1 MVKIEINCKEGYA
14 AREYTRDDGTLAYFL
29 KGPNAVSNDQG
40 EVGRYDIRGKYAGKF
55 KTAVGSRKRFGVL
68 DGGKAE
74 EYAKITITT
83 PDGVHVFIGDLDE
96 GQMSVQER
104 ITLGMCLN
112 NATELMA
119 ATVSPDNQ
127 PQNMVKKVFD
137 LTDELYAEYKNRYM
151 D

>member
-1 MVKIEINCKEGYA
+1 MVKIEVNCKEGYA

-29 KGPNAVSNDQG
+29 KG
-40 EVGRYDIRGKYAGKF
+40 AGKF

-68 DGGKAE
+68 DGNKAQ

-83 PDGVHVFIGDLDE
+83 PDGVHVYIGDLDE

-104 ITLGMCLN
+104 ITLGMCIN
-112 NATELMA
+112 NATHLTTA
-119 ATVSPDNQ
+119 QNPDLADEGLVNSIY
-127 PQNMVKKVFD
+127 D
-137 LTDELYAEYKNRYM
+137 LADALFAEYKSRYM

>member
-40 EVGRYDIRGKYAGKF
+40 EVGRYDIRGRYAGKF
-55 KTAVGSRKRFGVL
+55 KTAVGARKRFGVL
-68 DGGKAE
+68 DGNKAKDN
-74 EYAKITITT
+74 AKITITT
-83 PDGVHVFIGDLDE
+83 PDGVHIFIGDLDE

-112 NATELMA
+112 NATELIA
-119 ATVSPDNQ
+119 AQCDKDNQ
-127 PQNMVKKVFD
+127 PQGMVAKIFD
-137 LTDELYAEYKNRYM
+137 LTDELYAEYNNRYM